1 MPCLGDFV
9 RMITKIMT
17 AVFEFF
23 YGITRNYGV
32 AIVLL
37 TLAIKLVLVPLSIKQ
52 IKVTEQM
59 KLLQPEL
66 EDLKRKY
73 KSKPEVYQQRMM
85 DLYKEHKVNPLSGCL
100 PSLLP
105 MLLLWPLFQMLRS
118 YSFPEGHASFL
129 WLSAMNLPDPLFIL
143 PILAG
148 ISTYFQMILG
158 NVDESQKMMV
168 FFMPVFITLISFN
181 FPAGIGI
188 YWVISNIFM
197 IVQQLWIKKRM
208 AVAKEASNND

>member
-118 YSFPEGHASFL
+118 YSFPE
-129 WLSAMNLPDPLFIL
+129 D
-143 PILAG
+143 
-148 ISTYFQMILG
+148 
-158 NVDESQKMMV
+158 
-168 FFMPVFITLISFN
+168 MPVFYGFL
-181 FPAGIGI
+181 P
-188 YWVISNIFM
+188 
-197 IVQQLWIKKRM
+197 
-208 AVAKEASNND
+208 